1 MNRTKKILLNTLSSL
16 AVVGVIGGALA
27 LGSQGQLAAS
37 FAGPGQ
43 TRVGGAPWSESY
55 QYTGAVQYV
64 NVPPDTDSMT
74 VVATGGDGGGDS
86 VWPDDEVEGS
96 GAVVT
101 GTIAVTPG
109 QRVAISVGGV
119 GQEGESGSSDPRGG
133 WGGLGLTG
141 GNGNG
146 ASDHLRTS
154 GAGGGATTIQLANND
169 GSNEQT
175 LIVAAGGGGNGA
187 ASGDSGAVG
196 NGGDGGHAWGGQKGE
211 GGSDLWGGSGGS
223 RPPTP
228 AVPDCAARVARAS
241 AATAA
246 VVAAA
251 WPVAPA
257 AAGRRAP
264 RPVVAAG
271 RAPRS
276 PAPQMTTTSIAERYA
291 STRSRLRP
299 TAPSR
304 SPGPTSDHRPRH
316 PGTSA
321 AQPGWCVGR
330 HTSWTPCELH
340 GR

>member
-1 MNRTKKILLNTLSSL
+1 MNRTKKILLKTLSSL

-27 LGSQGQLAAS
+27 VGSQGQLAAS
-37 FAGPGQ
+37 FGPGQ

-211 GGSDLWGGSGGS
+211 GGSDLWGGSGGQ
-223 RPPTP
+223 P
-228 AVPDCAARVARAS
+228 ATNASGAGLRGKGGSGLGGNGGGGGGGVAGGSGGGGAKGTSAGGGGGSGSSIAS
-241 AATAA
+241 T
-246 VVAAA
+246 
-251 WPVAPA
+251 
-257 AAGRRAP
+257 
-264 RPVVAAG
+264 
-271 RAPRS
+271 
-276 PAPQMTTTSIAERYA
+276 QMTSTSIAERYA
-291 STRSRLRP
+291 ST
-299 TAPSR
+299 AQQ
-304 SPGPTSDHRPRH
+304 TSSN
-316 PGTSA
+316 GTVTITWA
-321 AQPGWCVGR
+321 DI
-330 HTSWTPCELH
+330 
-340 GR
+340 